1 LGGTVGGLIAVT
13 WKPDLNK
20 WLLQNDQH
28 SVAVLAMTIITER
41 ERERERETERETERE
56 RERTGWLVG
65 PSLHSQQ

>member
-1 LGGTVGGLIAVT
+1 MEARSQQMAVT
-13 WKPDLNK
+13 ESPKFSSFFINY
-20 WLLQNDQH
+20 H
-28 SVAVLAMTIITER
+28 THRER